1 MLIFINNPL
10 VLLYYR
16 WDWDTEKVT
25 CPRSNT
31 IQTTETII
39 QAVNTAIFFQ
49 DGSLSYWSSN
59 LLSWLLEILACFL
72 CIIDKWITIF
82 WEIHFFLLPLL
93 RRASVGKVTDRSM
106 RRDLYMS
113 FICPLHRGQL
123 HPRWGG
129 EMRKAGDNVHGLL
142 REKLM
147 VPSPLYFLQTPVL
160 VVGSEGWYGNWSGP
174 QRSWSRQE
182 QGRTTQ
188 PDHFRSLKPQS

>member
-1 MLIFINNPL
+1 MLIFIKNPL

-39 QAVNTAIFFQ
+39 QAVNMAIFFQ

-129 EMRKAGDNVHGLL
+129 GNEESRGQCSWVIKRKTDGSFSSLLPTNPSFGCGEWGLVWEL
-142 REKLM
+142 IR
-147 VPSPLYFLQTPVL
+147 PSKEL
-160 VVGSEGWYGNWSGP
+160 E
-174 QRSWSRQE
+174 
-182 QGRTTQ
+182 
-188 PDHFRSLKPQS
+188 